1 MTKQEALYKYSLR
14 LGDSTLILGHRI
26 SEWCGHGPKLEQDIA
41 LINIALDLLGQARS
55 YLSYAAEVEGN
66 GRTEDDLAYH
76 RVERDF
82 NNLLLTE
89 RPNENWGNTI
99 MRSFFF
105 DVFHYYFL
113 SELTKSKDE
122 QLAAIA
128 AKSLKEVTY
137 HVKHNSD
144 WVIRLGDGTEK
155 SHKIMQD
162 AIDELWDYTGEMF
175 EMDEVDQ
182 ILIKEGVAP
191 DLTPI
196 KDKWLQ
202 KVKDVF
208 REATLEMP
216 EVQEWHHSGGKMKG
230 IHSEHMGYI
239 LSEMQYLP
247 RVYPDATW

>member
-1 MTKQEALYKYSLR
+1 
-14 LGDSTLILGHRI
+14 
-26 SEWCGHGPKLEQDIA
+26 
-41 LINIALDLLGQARS
+41 
-55 YLSYAAEVEGN
+55 
-66 GRTEDDLAYH
+66 
-76 RVERDF
+76 
-82 NNLLLTE
+82 LLLTE
-89 RPNENWGNTI
+89 RPNDNWGNTI
-99 MRSFFF
+99 IRSFFF

-162 AIDELWDYTGEMF
+162 AVDELWDYTGEMF
-175 EMDEVDQ
+175 DMDEVDE
-182 ILIKEGVAP
+182 ILIKENIAP
-191 DLTPI
+191 DLAPI
-196 KDKWLQ
+196 KEKWLQ

-247 RVYPDATW
+247 RVHPDATW